1 MVMKKRGRR
10 KGFRQP
16 KKVRDAIRTKMRGNR
31 NAKKKKRR
39 RKR

>member
-1 MVMKKRGRR
+1 MTKKRGRR

-16 KKVRDAIRTKMRGNR
+16 RKVKLKIARSMRGNK
-31 NAKKKKRR
+31 NARGRRR